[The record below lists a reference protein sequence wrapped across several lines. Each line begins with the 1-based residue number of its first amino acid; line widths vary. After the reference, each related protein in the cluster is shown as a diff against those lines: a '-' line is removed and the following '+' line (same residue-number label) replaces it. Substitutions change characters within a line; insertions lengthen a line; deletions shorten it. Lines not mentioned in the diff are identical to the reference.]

1 MPCKEE
7 EMKEETALVPHRTP
21 NLSALLERAVS
32 KDAASAQAVKVY
44 LDAGGSPSIRLVQSV
59 VFSTGAKQMLHLP
72 LLHYMALA
80 SLHPH
85 TELAE
90 CVRLL
95 IEAGA
100 NIDAMSGFDVDDRT
114 ALICASERKCCSTVL
129 QAFLQNGADVITCNS
144 KGMTALHQA
153 AAVGRT
159 DSCEVL
165 LRSNSSLVHAEDV
178 DGYTALIHAVRSGSV
193 ETVMVLQKHGA
204 D

>member
-7 EMKEETALVPHRTP
+7 EMKEETADRTP
-21 NLSALLERAVS
+21 NLTALLERA
-32 KDAASAQAVKVY
+32 KDAASPQAVKVY
-44 LDAGGSPSIRLVQSV
+44 LDAGGSPSVRLVQSV

-114 ALICASERKCCSTVL
+114 ALKCASVCTEWC
-129 QAFLQNGADVITCNS
+129 
-144 KGMTALHQA
+144 
-153 AAVGRT
+153 
-159 DSCEVL
+159 
-165 LRSNSSLVHAEDV
+165 
-178 DGYTALIHAVRSGSV
+178 
-193 ETVMVLQKHGA
+193 
-204 D
+204 